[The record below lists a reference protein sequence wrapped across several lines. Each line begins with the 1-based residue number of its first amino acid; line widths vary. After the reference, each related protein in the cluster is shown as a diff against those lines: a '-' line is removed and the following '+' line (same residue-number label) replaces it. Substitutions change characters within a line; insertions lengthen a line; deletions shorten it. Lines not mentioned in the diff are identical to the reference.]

1 LNLNNK
7 EMSMRQRGFTLIEL
21 MIVVTIISI
30 LATIA
35 VPSYQD
41 RVIKAHVAEGISM
54 AEVVK
59 RAESDY
65 YAKHGKLPKDN
76 ASAGLPE
83 PQKFIGNFVTAISIV
98 DGAINITFGNRANK
112 NAVGKLVSLRPAIVA
127 DAKIVPISWVCG
139 NASVPTG
146 MVVAGMNA
154 TSLPSHHLPLDCLN

>member
-1 LNLNNK
+1 MKPQTK
-7 EMSMRQRGFTLIEL
+7 EMSMRQHGFTLIEL
-21 MIVVTIISI
+21 MIVVAIIGI

-41 RVIKAHVAEGISM
+41 RIIKTHVSEGILM

-59 RAESDY
+59 HAESDY

-76 ASAGLPE
+76 VTAGLPAPE
-83 PQKFIGNFVTAISIV
+83 KFIGNFVTSISIA
-98 DGAINITFGNRANK
+98 DGAINITFGNRTNK
-112 NAVGKLVSLRPAIVA
+112 NAVGKVVSLRPAIVA

-146 MVVAGMNA
+146 MLVAGINA
-154 TSLPSHHLPLDCLN
+154 TSFPPHHLPLDCLN